1 MKEGTSNKRRALFP
15 KTLCT
20 MRKYI
25 ASLAAAL
32 CLGGWAQAQTCLP
45 AEWAYKVKNEA
56 FSHSQMD
63 ELAQFMTD
71 ELGSR
76 LAASQMKLRSEKMV
90 MEKLKELGLSNVR
103 TEFAYDFEKGGWDNE
118 KTYVAM
124 TQPYYCS
131 FAANPKAWSGSTNGL
146 VKGECILLDVT
157 EKADLE

>member
-1 MKEGTSNKRRALFP
+1 
-15 KTLCT
+15 

-25 ASLAAAL
+25 ASPAAAP

-118 KTYVAM
+118 
-124 TQPYYCS
+124 
-131 FAANPKAWSGSTNGL
+131 
-146 VKGECILLDVT
+146 
-157 EKADLE
+157 